1 MLFWSGLK
9 KESPLSFR
17 WIGKSECGS
26 TVTLVKLDISKFVA
40 PPYATPEWLTANVD
54 LLRTGVT
61 IDVETTG
68 LSHSEDTIIEI
79 GLRQFQFNKAT
90 GEILA
95 IGKAYSAFQDPGRP
109 LSKEITIITGITDEM
124 LAGKS
129 IDWTQ
134 VDHLLSEASV
144 IVAHN
149 AKFDRPFIEKKS
161 KLSAQKVWA
170 CSIKQIDWFNKGYTS
185 PKLELL
191 NIYHGFFTDSHRA
204 INDAEALLYL
214 LSLPQP
220 GSQHSYLAELLAN
233 ARRTMTQVIA
243 SSAPFES
250 KDFLKSRG
258 YSWDNLNRFWSKLIY
273 KDELPAET
281 AWLEEIVYCGTFGGI
296 TRDIALTDNFKN

>member
-1 MLFWSGLK
+1 M
-9 KESPLSFR
+9 SFH
-17 WIGKSECGS
+17 WIGKSDCGS
-26 TVTLVKLDISKFVA
+26 TVTLKKLDLSQIEKPS
-40 PPYATPEWLTANVD
+40 YATPDWITANSD
-54 LLRTGVT
+54 LLRVGVS

-68 LSHSEDTIIEI
+68 LSHSDDTIIEI

-90 GEILA
+90 GEILSV
-95 IGKAYSAFQDPGRP
+95 GKSYSSFQDPGRP
-109 LSKEITIITGITDEM
+109 LSKEITIITGITDQM
-124 LAGKS
+124 VAGVN
-129 IDWTQ
+129 IDWSE
-134 VDHLLSEASV
+134 VDSLLSEASV

-149 AKFDRPFIEKKS
+149 ARFDRPFIEKKS
-161 KLSAQKVWA
+161 KISTQKVWA

-220 GSQHSYLAELLAN
+220 ESQHSYLAELLAN

-243 SSAPFES
+243 SSAPFEA

-258 YSWDNLNRFWSKLIY
+258 YSWDSLNRFWSKLIY
-273 KDELPAET
+273 KDELAAET
-281 AWLEEIVYCGTFGGI
+281 AWLEETVYCGTFGGI

>member
-1 MLFWSGLK
+1 M
-9 KESPLSFR
+9 SFQ
-17 WIGKSECGS
+17 WIGKSDCGS
-26 TVTLVKLDISKFVA
+26 SVTLKKLDLGQIA
-40 PPYATPEWLTANVD
+40 RPAYATAEWLTANSD
-54 LLRTGVT
+54 LLRVGITL
-61 IDVETTG
+61 DVETTG

-90 GEILA
+90 GEILSF
-95 IGKAYSAFQDPGRP
+95 GKAYSSFQDPGRP
-109 LSKEITIITGITDEM
+109 LAKEITTITGITDEM
-124 LAGKS
+124 VAGKS
-129 IDWTQ
+129 IDWLQ
-134 VDHLLSEASV
+134 VDSLLNEAS
-144 IVAHN
+144 IIIAHN

-161 KLSAQKVWA
+161 KVSTQKVWA

-220 GSQHSYLAELLAN
+220 DSQHSYLAELLAN

-243 SSAPFES
+243 SSAPFEA

-273 KDELPAET
+273 KDELAAET